1 MKTSKKCVIL
11 FPGVGYSTDRPLLY
25 YSAKLAKQAGWSL
38 YAVGYPEFKSASISD
53 MRQDQSRRERAFYQ
67 ALTSVEGQ
75 LRAFPDFERY
85 LFIGKSIG
93 TILAAYLSANVFKDR
108 DVRGVFYTPL
118 KETFDFARDR
128 GSIAFYGD
136 ADPWVGKETI
146 VTGAQKR
153 RLPLTIYPGANHSL
167 ETGDLSK
174 DLDILKD
181 VMTRTQNYLK
191 TL

>member
-1 MKTSKKCVIL
+1 MKTTEKCAIL
-11 FPGVGYSTDRPLLY
+11 FPGVGYGIDRPLLY
-25 YSAKLAKQAGWSL
+25 YSAKLAKQHGWTL
-38 YAVGYPEFKSASISD
+38 YSVGYPDYKSAAISD

-75 LRAFPDFERY
+75 LRAFPDCGRY

-93 TILAAYLSANVFKDR
+93 TILAAYLSANRYQDR
-108 DVRGVFYTPL
+108 DVRSVFYTPL
-118 KETFDFARDR
+118 KETFDFARNS
-128 GSIAFYGD
+128 GGIAFCGD
-136 ADPWVGKETI
+136 ADPWVGKQTI
-146 VTGAQKR
+146 VSGAEKR
-153 RLPLTIYPGANHSL
+153 RLPLTVYPGANHSL

-181 VMTRTQNYLK
+181 VMARTQNYLK